1 MAFGLKKYK
10 VIFNGRSGLLYKE
23 GDKSIT
29 VDSELLSESLGVAI
43 FTNSIKSWNAPY
55 SEEVL
60 SDENRSRVIEN
71 IKKDLEKQ
79 KHKVILVGNGIVN
92 SETAL
97 APAEN
102 SGEPEAHT
110 EIESY

>member
-23 GDKSIT
+23 SEKTLT
-29 VDSELLSESLGVAI
+29 VDSEMLSESLGVAI
-43 FTNSIKSWNAPY
+43 FAESIKSWDAPY
-55 SEEVL
+55 SEEPL
-60 SDENRSRVIEN
+60 SDEDRSRIIKN

-92 SETAL
+92 KESAP

-102 SGEPEAHT
+102 SGKPEKHT

>member
-10 VIFNGRSGLLYKE
+10 VIAKGRSGLTYKE
-23 GDKSIT
+23 GDKTIT
-29 VDSELLSESLGVAI
+29 VDSELLSESLGIAI
-43 FTNSIKSWNAPY
+43 FIDSIKSWDAPY
-55 SEEVL
+55 NEDPL
-60 SDENRSRVIEN
+60 SDEDRSRVIQN

-92 SETAL
+92 NEI
-97 APAEN
+97 APASAKKFRETDTR
-102 SGEPEAHT
+102 P

>member
-23 GDKSIT
+23 GDKAIT

-43 FTNSIKSWNAPY
+43 FTDSIKSWDAPFN
-55 SEEVL
+55 EEAL
-60 SDENRSRVIEN
+60 SDEDRSRIVEN

-79 KHKVILVGNGIVN
+79 KRKVILVGNGIIN
-92 SETAL
+92 NEI
-97 APAEN
+97 APAPAQD
-102 SGEPEAHT
+102 SGKIDTKP

>member
-23 GDKSIT
+23 GEKTLT
-29 VDSELLSESLGVAI
+29 VDSEMLSESLGIAI
-43 FTNSIKSWNAPY
+43 FTDSIKSWDAPY
-55 SEEVL
+55 SEEAL
-60 SDENRSRVIEN
+60 SDEDRSRVIEN

-79 KHKVILVGNGIVN
+79 KRKVILVGNGIIN
-92 SETAL
+92 KETAP
-97 APAEN
+97 APAKN
-102 SGEPEAHT
+102 SGKTETHT

>member
-10 VIFNGRSGLLYKE
+10 VIAKGRSGLIYKE
-23 GDKSIT
+23 GDKTIS
-29 VDSELLSESLGVAI
+29 VDSELLSESLGIAI
-43 FTNSIKSWNAPY
+43 FTDSIKSWDAPY

-60 SDENRSRVIEN
+60 SDEDRNRIIEN

-92 SETAL
+92 NEI
-97 APAEN
+97 APASTKN
-102 SGEPEAHT
+102 SGKTDTRP